1 MGILVAASR
10 LGAAFSPFIMTGLK
24 YIHPAV
30 PFALVGALNLIAGL
44 FSLKLNETKGRP
56 VPDTIQDCLEMIN
69 EKDGLSQLGTSFGF
83 DTPNKKSDG
92 KVTTKGKVNDSFDLS

>member
-24 YIHPAV
+24 YMHPAV

-44 FSLKLNETKGRP
+44 FSLKLSETKGRP
-56 VPDTIQDCLEMIN
+56 VPDTIQDCLDMTT
-69 EKDGLSQLGTSFGF
+69 EKDGPSQLGTSFGF
-83 DTPNKKSDG
+83 DTPSVKSDG
-92 KVTTKGKVNDSFDLS
+92 KVTSKGKINDNFDSS